1 MTGCSCDQIKTYL
14 YKRRKEK
21 RRLIEAMPDL
31 LLIPVAVKERGGEV
45 LDTSSCSNF
54 FFKLDHWSL
63 KVNLHLEKGDREYV
77 APIPNLRAFY
87 GKVVEIWDEHITLSD
102 APAS

>member
-21 RRLIEAMPDL
+21 KRLIGAMPDL
-31 LLIPVAVKERGGEV
+31 LLIPAMVQERGGAII
-45 LDTSSCSNF
+45 DTSSCSNY

-63 KVNLHLEKGDREYV
+63 KVNLHLEKGEREYV
-77 APIPNLRAFY
+77 VPIPNLRAFY
-87 GKVVEIWDEHITLSD
+87 AKATEMWDEFTTS
-102 APAS
+102 PGVQGS